1 MKKQVVVIG
10 LGRLGVSLARTLTEI
25 GHEVLA
31 IDSHEDLVQKIAPF
45 VTQAVQVDTQDES
58 ALRELGVGNFD
69 VGIITL
75 PEIEENLLTT
85 LILKKVGV
93 KYVIGRAINDLHG
106 TILERIGADKVIFP
120 EREMGAG
127 LAYVLTLGNIIDYI
141 PVTSEYGVVKMS
153 VPADLAGKSL
163 SEAGFG
169 HHGKWEVILLLLQ
182 RKQEIII
189 NPSGT
194 EIIKPEDVLVV
205 SGSWDKLER
214 VFAQIQRTPDKK

>member
-10 LGRLGVSLARTLTEI
+10 LGRLGESLAKTLTNI

-31 IDSHEDLVQKIAPF
+31 IDFDENLVQKIAPF
-45 VTQAVQVDTQDES
+45 VTQAVQVDFTDES

-69 VGIITL
+69 IGIVTI
-75 PEIEENLLTT
+75 PEIEKNVLST

-93 KYVIGRAINDLHG
+93 RFVIGRAISEAHG
-106 TILERIGADKVIFP
+106 TILERIGADKVVYP
-120 EREMGAG
+120 ERDMGTG

-141 PVTSEYGVVKMS
+141 PVTAEYGVVKMS
-153 VPADLAGKSL
+153 VPNKMAGKSL

-169 HHGKWEVILLLLQ
+169 HHGMWEVIVLVLQ
-182 RKQEIII
+182 RKQDILLS
-189 NPSGT
+189 PGGA

-205 SGSWDKLER
+205 SGTWDKLEQL
-214 VFAQIQRTPDKK
+214 FTQMQRLPEK